1 MLSKNK
7 SFVELNK
14 DYWTFQV
21 STKTLVD
28 FVIWGFVISIIAVIF
43 VSFLQN
49 VLQRRP
55 LDVCSVQLS
64 PISSVN
70 VQHIRYIAV
79 TSGQYCTELGETR
92 SGRGSEFE
100 TVLIEIDDSKVKS
113 TLLLSSYSPQKV
125 YWKSDRILEI
135 CAEKDLKIHK
145 SQWGRI
151 SIDSSE
157 SILNCQ
163 IK

>member
-21 STKTLVD
+21 STKTLID
-28 FVIWGFVISIIAVIF
+28 FVIWGFVVSIIAVVF
-43 VSFLQN
+43 VSILQN
-49 VLQRRP
+49 ILQRRP
-55 LDVCSVQLS
+55 LDVCSIQLS

-100 TVLIEIDDSKVKS
+100 TVLIEIDDSKIKS
-113 TLLLSSYSPQKV
+113 TLLTISYSPQKV
-125 YWKSDRILEI
+125 VWKSDNVLEI
-135 CAEKDLKIHK
+135 CAEQGLTSYKN
-145 SQWGRI
+145 QWGI
-151 SIDSSE
+151 VKINSNKDMQPCKS
-157 SILNCQ
+157 
-163 IK
+163 